1 MSEKDSINDEIYELQ
16 NQVVNTGL
24 VLFSGVGVIIQI
36 VSYFRDVQFGV
47 GQAFI
52 IQSASLL
59 GIIGIT
65 FLRHRLSLN
74 TKISVLFVI
83 VLFTLVTGLSN
94 LGYLANATVYITVL
108 PFILSFIRSY
118 QQALFS
124 LLLLTGIFV
133 TFGFLYTTGTLTYT
147 IDVEGVVT
155 SSKAWFLYATILF
168 FTSWV
173 TLYIGHRFK
182 EKLKENYTE
191 LKQYKDNLEEMV
203 GQKTADLE
211 KSNQKLLESSTQIE
225 RTLSELKNTQDQL
238 VYNEKLASLGIL
250 TSGVAHELN
259 NPLNFIQGG
268 LTGISEFFEAQ
279 PGLINEELEFY
290 LHSIETGID
299 RSKTIV
305 SGLSQFSEQSDD
317 MHDVCDLHL
326 IIKNC
331 IVILNQKLD
340 DKITVNKLFSLSPAF
355 VKGNNGK
362 LHQVF
367 LNILTNSIQAIPDNG
382 TIHIETNVNNQFITV
397 TIKDNGIG
405 ITEENLPKIS
415 DPFFTTRSPG
425 EGTGLG
431 LSIVFKIIS
440 EHNAKIMY
448 NSSESSGTEVNIE
461 FEAFSVT

>member
-1 MSEKDSINDEIYELQ
+1 MSDKNSINDEIYELQ

-24 VLFSGVGVIIQI
+24 ILFSGVGIVIQI
-36 VSYFRDVQFGV
+36 VSYFRDVQFDV

-52 IQSASLL
+52 IQSVSLL

-65 FLRHRLSLN
+65 ILRQKLSLN
-74 TKISVLFVI
+74 TKIVVLFAV
-83 VLFTLVTGLSN
+83 VLLTLITGLSN

-118 QQALFS
+118 RQAFSS
-124 LLLLTGIFV
+124 LLLLTGIFI
-133 TFGFLYTTGTLTYT
+133 TFGFLYTSGTLTYS

-155 SSKAWFLYATILF
+155 SLKAWVLYATILF

-182 EKLKENYTE
+182 EKLKENYSE
-191 LKQYKDNLEEMV
+191 LKQYKDNLEQMV
-203 GQKTADLE
+203 GKKTADLE
-211 KSNQKLLESSTQIE
+211 K
-225 RTLSELKNTQDQL
+225 TLSELKNTQDQL

-268 LTGISEFFEAQ
+268 LTGISEFFEDNPQ
-279 PGLINEELEFY
+279 LKDEELEFY
-290 LHSIETGID
+290 LHSIETGFD

-331 IVILNQKLD
+331 VVILNQKLD
-340 DKITVNKLFSLSPAF
+340 DKITVNKMFSLSPAF

-367 LNILTNSIQAIPDNG
+367 LNILTNSIQAIPESG
-382 TIHIETNVNNQFITV
+382 TIDIETNVDDQVIAVN
-397 TIKDNGIG
+397 IKDSGIG
-405 ITEENLPKIS
+405 ISKDILPKIS
-415 DPFFTTRSPG
+415 EPFFTTRSPG

-431 LSIVFKIIS
+431 LSIVFKILS
-440 EHNAKIMY
+440 EHNAIITY
-448 NSSESSGTEVNIE
+448 NSNESSGTEVNIE